1 MSKSFYESVRYST
14 QESHVQEAYNNAFKL
29 FFNIPVVERKHQC
42 DGYFE
47 TKTSDNKEIS
57 VLIEYKYDIHMKDR
71 VQRSKV
77 VAQCL
82 GYLKQFEQSGEKLPK
97 LVFIGDINECC
108 IIHTN
113 DLLKLLDL
121 DNVDW
126 SVAPSS
132 IGDKNIDLVFN
143 IAKDISPWVY
153 DVNEDFKFQ
162 DVADKIT
169 DLCNNVSRKLHI
181 TEKNIEKVY
190 NLFCDRVLKDKKKV
204 QANDLVSTFIGTMLD
219 SEHYYQHP
227 RKKNI
232 LIANDKQVAI
242 NGDEFELFMQMHSTE
257 YSPKEKRIMTAI
269 SDRLIEDT
277 NRRNK
282 GEFYTPTLFVDYAH
296 SMIEKELGSHWK
308 ENYVVWDCCYDDE
321 TEFMSDSGWKLI
333 KDYKIGDKVLQFNED
348 RSAEFV
354 EPLRYIDQAYK
365 DQWVCLKGSQI
376 DVRCTKDHHFVVTYD
391 HKRHPGFMK
400 IKAIDLYNKQLSVN
414 NLHVNVPKSFYYN
427 GDVHVDEFILRLAVA
442 INADG
447 TYCPNQT
454 LTNNKNRTSRNTR
467 FTENDTSVRDVYCV
481 AIKKDRKIERL
492 KWLLSEANINYKESH
507 YNQGV
512 QFTFHFP
519 FNPKRFPVEWYHLD
533 ATSKAIFLD
542 EIYYWDGSIGE
553 HYINNKKYIG
563 KRWYSAKLD
572 DANLV
577 SFLIASSNKGCRHS
591 ITHANSK
598 VYSDISETAITDC
611 KISPR
616 NKNIVWSLED
626 PKEDD
631 RCYCFEVPSG
641 MLVVKRHGKIYVS
654 SNCCGTK
661 NLTRDYRFKELYCST
676 LEQAELDI
684 SRNYNKE
691 ATSFQFDFL
700 NDSLDDL
707 KVKAPGLLEVFEL
720 NKPIVFFL
728 NPPYGTTSSFKG
740 LATVGVS
747 RTAISNHIKLK
758 EFIAQF
764 LYRIYL
770 LQSRFNITNVK
781 ICIFHNPKWLCGQ
794 NYKNFRKIFFGQFE
808 YLSGCLFR
816 ASEFANVSSQWG
828 ICFSIFNSC
837 KLSDNSIFKH
847 TLIES
852 TQDYSIKEVGTKLLY
867 NNDNHMFSVAKFVER
882 NRKTNANVLAV
893 LMCPG
898 NDVQN
903 NGSTFINSNCS
914 YNAGGSHFITESN
927 YEDCVSVLAA
937 RNLIST
943 NWVIDKDEYM
953 QPNENTPEYKQ
964 YIKDAIVYTIFGNQ
978 KSYRGENGSKNEF
991 FWMSKQEMLDL
1002 AEEYNNDYTYEDA
1015 LNSEE
1020 RFVYLKLQE
1029 IKNDLSY
1036 EAKAVL
1042 DKATDLIK
1050 SSFKYRELFNESHPE
1065 YQINNWDCGF
1075 YQIKALLKE
1084 FMPDDLKEFR
1094 ALYKQLADKM
1104 RPMIYELGFLK

>member
-14 QESHVQEAYNNAFKL
+14 QESHVQEAYNNAFKT
-29 FFNIPVVERKHQC
+29 FFNVHMIERKHQC

-47 TKTSDNKEIS
+47 ATTSDSKEIS

-77 VAQCL
+77 IAQCL
-82 GYLKQFEQSGEKLPK
+82 CYLKQFEQSGEKLPK

-113 DLLKLLDL
+113 DLLKLLDIE
-121 DNVDW
+121 NVDW

-132 IGDKNIDLVFN
+132 IGDKNVDLVFN

-162 DVADKIT
+162 DVADKII

-190 NLFCDRVLKDKKKV
+190 NLFCDRVIKDKKKV

-232 LIANDKQVAI
+232 LVANDKQVAI
-242 NGDEFELFMQMHSTE
+242 NGDQFELFMQMHSTE

-296 SMIEKELGSHWK
+296 KMIEKELGVHWK
-308 ENYVVWDCCYDDE
+308 DNYVVYDC
-321 TEFMSDSGWKLI
+321 
-333 KDYKIGDKVLQFNED
+333 
-348 RSAEFV
+348 
-354 EPLRYIDQAYK
+354 
-365 DQWVCLKGSQI
+365 
-376 DVRCTKDHHFVVTYD
+376 
-391 HKRHPGFMK
+391 
-400 IKAIDLYNKQLSVN
+400 
-414 NLHVNVPKSFYYN
+414 
-427 GDVHVDEFILRLAVA
+427 
-442 INADG
+442 
-447 TYCPNQT
+447 
-454 LTNNKNRTSRNTR
+454 
-467 FTENDTSVRDVYCV
+467 
-481 AIKKDRKIERL
+481 
-492 KWLLSEANINYKESH
+492 
-507 YNQGV
+507 
-512 QFTFHFP
+512 
-519 FNPKRFPVEWYHLD
+519 
-533 ATSKAIFLD
+533 
-542 EIYYWDGSIGE
+542 
-553 HYINNKKYIG
+553 
-563 KRWYSAKLD
+563 
-572 DANLV
+572 
-577 SFLIASSNKGCRHS
+577 
-591 ITHANSK
+591 
-598 VYSDISETAITDC
+598 
-611 KISPR
+611 
-616 NKNIVWSLED
+616 
-626 PKEDD
+626 
-631 RCYCFEVPSG
+631 
-641 MLVVKRHGKIYVS
+641 
-654 SNCCGTK
+654 CCGTK

-684 SRNYNKE
+684 SKNYNKE

-707 KVKAPGLLEVFEL
+707 KVKAPGLLEALEL
-720 NKPIVFFL
+720 NKPICFFI
-728 NPPYGTTSSFKG
+728 NPPYGTTTSFKG
-740 LATVGVS
+740 LATIGVS

-770 LQSRFNITNVK
+770 LQSQFNITNVK

-794 NYKNFRKIFFGQFE
+794 NYKNFRKVFFENFE
-808 YLSGCLFR
+808 YLSGCMFR
-816 ASEFANVSSQWG
+816 ASEFANVSSSWG

-837 KLSDNSIFKH
+837 KSSDNSIFKH

-852 TQDYSIKEVGTKLLY
+852 TPDYSIKEVGTKLLY
-867 NNDNHMFSVAKFVER
+867 NNDNHVFSVAKFVER

-914 YNAGGSHFITESN
+914 YNAGGSHSITESN

-953 QPNENTPEYKQ
+953 QPNENAPEYKQ
-964 YIKDAIVYTIFGNQ
+964 YIKDAVVYTIFGNQ
-978 KSYRGENGSKNEF
+978 KSHRGENGYNNEF

-1002 AEEYNNDYTYEDA
+1002 AEKYNNDYTYEDA

-1029 IKNDLSY
+1029 IKDDLSL

-1042 DKATDLIK
+1042 DKATDLVK
-1050 SSFKYRELFNESHPE
+1050 KSFKYREMFNESHQE

-1094 ALYKQLADKM
+1094 AIYKQLADKM

>member
-14 QESHVQEAYNNAFKL
+14 QESHVHEAYNNAFKT
-29 FFNIPVVERKHQC
+29 FFNVHMIERKHQC

-47 TKTSDNKEIS
+47 ATTSDSKEIS

-77 VAQCL
+77 IAQCL

-113 DLLKLLDL
+113 DLLKLLDIE
-121 DNVDW
+121 NVDW

-162 DVADKIT
+162 DVADKII

-190 NLFCDRVLKDKKKV
+190 NLFCDRVIKDKKKV
-204 QANDLVSTFIGTMLD
+204 QANDLVSTFIGVMLD
-219 SEHYYQHP
+219 QEHYYQHP
-227 RKKNI
+227 KKKNI

-242 NGDEFELFMQMHSTE
+242 NGDQFELFMQMHSTE

-296 SMIEKELGSHWK
+296 KMIEKELGSHWK
-308 ENYVVWDCCYDDE
+308 ENYVVWDP
-321 TEFMSDSGWKLI
+321 
-333 KDYKIGDKVLQFNED
+333 
-348 RSAEFV
+348 A
-354 EPLRYIDQAYK
+354 
-365 DQWVCLKGSQI
+365 
-376 DVRCTKDHHFVVTYD
+376 
-391 HKRHPGFMK
+391 
-400 IKAIDLYNKQLSVN
+400 
-414 NLHVNVPKSFYYN
+414 
-427 GDVHVDEFILRLAVA
+427 
-442 INADG
+442 
-447 TYCPNQT
+447 
-454 LTNNKNRTSRNTR
+454 
-467 FTENDTSVRDVYCV
+467 
-481 AIKKDRKIERL
+481 
-492 KWLLSEANINYKESH
+492 
-507 YNQGV
+507 
-512 QFTFHFP
+512 
-519 FNPKRFPVEWYHLD
+519 
-533 ATSKAIFLD
+533 
-542 EIYYWDGSIGE
+542 
-553 HYINNKKYIG
+553 
-563 KRWYSAKLD
+563 
-572 DANLV
+572 
-577 SFLIASSNKGCRHS
+577 
-591 ITHANSK
+591 
-598 VYSDISETAITDC
+598 
-611 KISPR
+611 
-616 NKNIVWSLED
+616 
-626 PKEDD
+626 
-631 RCYCFEVPSG
+631 
-641 MLVVKRHGKIYVS
+641 
-654 SNCCGTK
+654 CGTK

-684 SRNYNKE
+684 SKNYNKE

-707 KVKAPGLLEVFEL
+707 KVKAPGLLEAFEL
-720 NKPIVFFL
+720 NKPICFFI
-728 NPPYGTTSSFKG
+728 NPPYGTTTSFKG
-740 LATVGVS
+740 LATIGVS

-770 LQSRFNITNVK
+770 LQSQFNITNVK

-794 NYKNFRKIFFGQFE
+794 NYKNFRKVFFEKFE
-808 YLSGCLFR
+808 YLSGCMFR
-816 ASEFANVSSQWG
+816 ASEFANVSSSWG

-837 KLSDNSIFKH
+837 KSSDNSIFKH

-852 TQDYSIKEVGTKLLY
+852 TPDYSIKEVGDKLLY
-867 NNDNHMFSVAKFVER
+867 NNDNHAFSVAKFVER

-903 NGSTFINSNCS
+903 NGATFINSNCS

-953 QPNENTPEYKQ
+953 QPNENAPEYKQ
-964 YIKDAIVYTIFGNQ
+964 YIKDAVVYTIFGNQ
-978 KSYRGENGSKNEF
+978 KSYRGENGYHNEF

-1029 IKNDLSY
+1029 IKDDISP

-1042 DKATDLIK
+1042 DKATDLVK
-1050 SSFKYRELFNESHPE
+1050 SSFKYREMFNESHPE

-1094 ALYKQLADKM
+1094 VLYKQLADKM

>member
-14 QESHVQEAYNNAFKL
+14 QESHVHEAYNNAFKT
-29 FFNIPVVERKHQC
+29 FFNVHMIERKHQC

-47 TKTSDNKEIS
+47 ATTSDNKEIS

-77 VAQCL
+77 IAQCL

-113 DLLKLLDL
+113 DLLKLLDIE
-121 DNVDW
+121 NVDW

-162 DVADKIT
+162 DVADKII

-190 NLFCDRVLKDKKKV
+190 NLFCDRVIKDKKKV
-204 QANDLVSTFIGTMLD
+204 QANDLVSTFIGVMLD
-219 SEHYYQHP
+219 QEHYYQHP
-227 RKKNI
+227 KKKNI

-242 NGDEFELFMQMHSTE
+242 NGDQFELFMQMHSTE

-296 SMIEKELGSHWK
+296 KMIEKELGSHWK
-308 ENYVVWDCCYDDE
+308 ENYVVWDP
-321 TEFMSDSGWKLI
+321 
-333 KDYKIGDKVLQFNED
+333 
-348 RSAEFV
+348 A
-354 EPLRYIDQAYK
+354 
-365 DQWVCLKGSQI
+365 
-376 DVRCTKDHHFVVTYD
+376 
-391 HKRHPGFMK
+391 
-400 IKAIDLYNKQLSVN
+400 
-414 NLHVNVPKSFYYN
+414 
-427 GDVHVDEFILRLAVA
+427 
-442 INADG
+442 
-447 TYCPNQT
+447 
-454 LTNNKNRTSRNTR
+454 
-467 FTENDTSVRDVYCV
+467 
-481 AIKKDRKIERL
+481 
-492 KWLLSEANINYKESH
+492 
-507 YNQGV
+507 
-512 QFTFHFP
+512 
-519 FNPKRFPVEWYHLD
+519 
-533 ATSKAIFLD
+533 
-542 EIYYWDGSIGE
+542 
-553 HYINNKKYIG
+553 
-563 KRWYSAKLD
+563 
-572 DANLV
+572 
-577 SFLIASSNKGCRHS
+577 
-591 ITHANSK
+591 
-598 VYSDISETAITDC
+598 
-611 KISPR
+611 
-616 NKNIVWSLED
+616 
-626 PKEDD
+626 
-631 RCYCFEVPSG
+631 
-641 MLVVKRHGKIYVS
+641 
-654 SNCCGTK
+654 CGTK

-684 SRNYNKE
+684 SKNYNKE

-707 KVKAPGLLEVFEL
+707 KVKAPGLLEAFEL
-720 NKPIVFFL
+720 NKPICFFI
-728 NPPYGTTSSFKG
+728 NPPYGTTTSFKG
-740 LATVGVS
+740 LATIGVS

-770 LQSRFNITNVK
+770 LQSQFNITNVK

-794 NYKNFRKIFFGQFE
+794 NYKNFRKVFFEKFE
-808 YLSGCLFR
+808 YLSGCMFR
-816 ASEFANVSSQWG
+816 ASEFANVSSSWG

-837 KLSDNSIFKH
+837 KSSDNSIFKH

-852 TQDYSIKEVGTKLLY
+852 TPDYSIKEVGDKLLY
-867 NNDNHMFSVAKFVER
+867 NNDNHAFSVAKFVER

-903 NGSTFINSNCS
+903 NGATFINSNCS

-953 QPNENTPEYKQ
+953 QPNENAPEYKQ
-964 YIKDAIVYTIFGNQ
+964 YIKDAVVYTIFGNQ
-978 KSYRGENGSKNEF
+978 KSYRGENGYNNEF

-1002 AEEYNNDYTYEDA
+1002 AEKYNNDYTYEDA

-1029 IKNDLSY
+1029 IKDDISP

-1042 DKATDLIK
+1042 DKATDLVK
-1050 SSFKYRELFNESHPE
+1050 SSFKYREMFNESHPE

-1094 ALYKQLADKM
+1094 VLYKQLADKM

>member
-1 MSKSFYESVRYST
+1 MSKSFYESVKHST
-14 QESHVQEAYNNAFKL
+14 QESHVQEAYNNAFKS

-77 VAQCL
+77 IAQCL

-121 DNVDW
+121 ENVDW

-132 IGDKNIDLVFN
+132 MGDKNIDLVFN

-153 DVNEDFKFQ
+153 DVNESFTFK

-190 NLFCDRVLKDKKKV
+190 NLFCDRVIKDKKKV

-232 LIANDKQVAI
+232 LVANDKQVAI
-242 NGDEFELFMQMHSTE
+242 NGDQFELFMQMHSTE

-296 SMIEKELGSHWK
+296 KMIEKELGVHWK
-308 ENYVVWDCCYDDE
+308 DNYVVWDC
-321 TEFMSDSGWKLI
+321 
-333 KDYKIGDKVLQFNED
+333 
-348 RSAEFV
+348 
-354 EPLRYIDQAYK
+354 
-365 DQWVCLKGSQI
+365 
-376 DVRCTKDHHFVVTYD
+376 
-391 HKRHPGFMK
+391 
-400 IKAIDLYNKQLSVN
+400 
-414 NLHVNVPKSFYYN
+414 
-427 GDVHVDEFILRLAVA
+427 
-442 INADG
+442 
-447 TYCPNQT
+447 
-454 LTNNKNRTSRNTR
+454 
-467 FTENDTSVRDVYCV
+467 
-481 AIKKDRKIERL
+481 
-492 KWLLSEANINYKESH
+492 
-507 YNQGV
+507 
-512 QFTFHFP
+512 
-519 FNPKRFPVEWYHLD
+519 
-533 ATSKAIFLD
+533 
-542 EIYYWDGSIGE
+542 
-553 HYINNKKYIG
+553 
-563 KRWYSAKLD
+563 
-572 DANLV
+572 
-577 SFLIASSNKGCRHS
+577 
-591 ITHANSK
+591 
-598 VYSDISETAITDC
+598 
-611 KISPR
+611 
-616 NKNIVWSLED
+616 
-626 PKEDD
+626 
-631 RCYCFEVPSG
+631 
-641 MLVVKRHGKIYVS
+641 
-654 SNCCGTK
+654 CCGTK

-684 SRNYNKE
+684 SKNYNKE

-707 KVKAPGLLEVFEL
+707 KVKAPGLLEAFEL
-720 NKPIVFFL
+720 NKPICFFI
-728 NPPYGTTSSFKG
+728 NPPYANGNGKD
-740 LATVGVS
+740 V
-747 RTAISNHIKLK
+747 RTGCSTLIKK
-758 EFIAQF
+758 EMKRLDSIKSGELIVQF
-764 LYRIYL
+764 LWRISYIKRNYNL
-770 LQSRFNITNVK
+770 ANCCVACFTK
-781 ICIFHNPKWLCGQ
+781 PTWLCGTLTE
-794 NYKNFRKIFFGQFE
+794 KFRSVWINNFE
-808 YLSGCLFR
+808 YKSGIMFN
-816 ASEFANVSSQWG
+816 AGEFANVSTQWG
-828 ICFSIFNSC
+828 ITFNLWRSGETED
-837 KLSDNSIFKH
+837 KNNFTH

-852 TQDYSIKEVGTKLLY
+852 YDNKSHIREIGTKTIY
-867 NNDNHMFSVAKFVER
+867 NRDNTEYIPICEYINDGKLIKGRAWSVDIKSLNISF
-882 NRKTNANVLAV
+882 K
-893 LMCPG
+893 
-898 NDVQN
+898 
-903 NGSTFINSNCS
+903 NGSMHPQGLNTVIS
-914 YNAGGSHFITESN
+914 YNGEYIQKNRMAAILSGNLTGNMYPITPNNFNRS
-927 YEDCVSVLAA
+927 CVVHTI
-937 RNLIST
+937 RNLITT
-943 NWVIDKDEYM
+943 NWIIDKDSYLIRRDQVIPDEFQNNCIIYSLFSC
-953 QPNENTPEYKQ
+953 YAFSLKQ
-964 YIKDAIVYTIFGNQ
+964 DDLIC
-978 KSYRGENGSKNEF
+978 KNEF

-1029 IKNDLSY
+1029 IKDDLSP

-1042 DKATDLIK
+1042 DKATDLVK
-1050 SSFKYRELFNESHPE
+1050 KSFKYREMFNESHPE

-1094 ALYKQLADKM
+1094 TLYKQLADKM
-1104 RPMIYELGFLK
+1104 RPMVYELGFLKK